1 MVPKRA
7 ATAVMCDVSRST
19 LSSCTEFDTVITAE
33 NKGLDRRRQSEL
45 SEKETNT
52 TSASLPDG
60 AVTIVGCTGVTSLS
74 GSFPSLLLFWLVGE
88 RSHQGSLLRGDVC
101 DTSCLYLLQHQSG
114 FFSKALPSS
123 IVVCSFTI
131 LAFFPEFLFAG

>member
-7 ATAVMCDVSRST
+7 STAVMCDVSRST
-19 LSSCTEFDTVITAE
+19 PSSCTEFDTVMTAE

-60 AVTIVGCTGVTSLS
+60 AVTIVGCTGVTSLGGVSPHPAFHAS
-74 GSFPSLLLFWLVGE
+74 G
-88 RSHQGSLLRGDVC
+88 
-101 DTSCLYLLQHQSG
+101 
-114 FFSKALPSS
+114 
-123 IVVCSFTI
+123 
-131 LAFFPEFLFAG
+131 